1 MTVGEG
7 VQRLQ
12 EILPLQARRSAL
24 PEAGR
29 RLHRQILASF
39 GHEGRP
45 PTVAE
50 CGDFLGVEDDAGGAL
65 ARLAEDDLIVLRADG
80 SIEGAYPFTTSRTAH
95 RVELVGG
102 TVHAMCA
109 LDALA
114 MAPMFDADA
123 VVDSRCEVNETR
135 LRIEQSGL
143 ELVAA
148 HPTASIHVGI
158 RWGATGG
165 AAARSL

>member
-7 VQRLQ
+7 VRRLR
-12 EILPLQARRSAL
+12 EVLPLQARRAAL

-29 RLHRQILASF
+29 RLHRHVLESF

-45 PTVAE
+45 PTLAE
-50 CGDFLGVEDDAGGAL
+50 CADFLDVVDAGGVL

-95 RVELVGG
+95 RVELMGR

-114 MAPMFDADA
+114 MAPMFEADA
-123 VVDSRCEVNETR
+123 VVDSRCEVSGTR

-148 HPTASIHVGI
+148 HPTAAIHLGI
-158 RWGATGG
+158 QWGATGG
-165 AAARSL
+165 TAARSL

>member
-1 MTVGEG
+1 MTVGED
-7 VQRLQ
+7 VRRLR
-12 EILPLQARRSAL
+12 EILPLQARRAAL

-29 RLHRQILASF
+29 MLHRQILESF

-45 PTVAE
+45 PTLAE
-50 CGDFLGVEDDAGGAL
+50 CAGFPGVEDAGGVL
-65 ARLAEDDLIVLRADG
+65 ARLAEDDLIVLGADG
-80 SIEGAYPFTTSRTAH
+80 SIEGAYPFTTSPTAH
-95 RVELVGG
+95 RVELMGC
-102 TVHAMCA
+102 TVNAMCA

-123 VVDSRCEVNETR
+123 VVDSRCEVSGTR

-148 HPTASIHVGI
+148 HPTASIRVGI
-158 RWGATGG
+158 QWGTTGG
-165 AAARSL
+165 TAARSL